1 MNKDA
6 FSGFHP
12 AVNLAFFLA
21 ALGVTMLVQ
30 HPVYLLI
37 SFAGGCAYLL
47 YLQGRKGFLRQ
58 VGYLVPILVLMTVS
72 AITSIPTL
80 SGTQNP
86 RRRIVNVSPM
96 PTVNW

>member
-21 ALGVTMLVQ
+21 ALGMTMLVQ

-47 YLQGRKGFLRQ
+47 Y
-58 VGYLVPILVLMTVS
+58 
-72 AITSIPTL
+72 
-80 SGTQNP
+80 
-86 RRRIVNVSPM
+86 
-96 PTVNW
+96 